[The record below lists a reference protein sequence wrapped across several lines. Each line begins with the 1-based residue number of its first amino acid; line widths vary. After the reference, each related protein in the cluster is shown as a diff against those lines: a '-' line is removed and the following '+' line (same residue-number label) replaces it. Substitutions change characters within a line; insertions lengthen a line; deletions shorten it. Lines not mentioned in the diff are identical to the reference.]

1 MKAIILAGGSGT
13 RLWPLSRENKPKQFQ
28 SLVSKKT
35 MLQETV
41 DRLHFLNKKD
51 IFIAINEKYLPYV
64 LEQIPEIK
72 NKQIIIEPALRD
84 TASCIG
90 LSAFYLKK
98 IDPNEVMAVIYA
110 DHLIQNQKEFE
121 EKLKIAEKIAK
132 KDHTLNIIEVKAK
145 TPNPNLGY
153 VKIGKM
159 IKTFEG
165 AEIYEFAK
173 FTEKPSLKKAKKYL
187 ESYHYLWNTGLY
199 VWRIKDILA
208 QYKKFLPDTYNRFKK
223 IEKAIGTKKE
233 EKVIKTQ
240 YPKCQKISID
250 YAIMEKVDPKIVR
263 IIPADLSWSDVGT
276 FESLHEQLVK
286 KQNDNITKGNFISI
300 DTKGSLI
307 YNYTDKTVAAVGL
320 KNMIVVNTDDTIF
333 ICPKGQSQ
341 KVKKLV
347 EELKKRKN
355 KLL

>member
-35 MLQETV
+35 MLQETI
-41 DRLHFLNKKD
+41 DRLHFLDKKD
-51 IFIAINEKYLPYV
+51 IFIATNEKYLTYIF
-64 LEQIPEIK
+64 EQIPDIK
-72 NKQIIIEPALRD
+72 NEQIIIEPALRD

-90 LSAFYLKK
+90 LAAFYLKK
-98 IDPNEVMAVIYA
+98 INPNEVMAIIYA

-121 EKLKIAEKIAK
+121 KKLKIAEKIAK

-145 TPNPNLGY
+145 SSNPNLGY
-153 VKIGKM
+153 IKIGKM

-165 AEIYEFAK
+165 AEVYEFIK
-173 FTEKPSLKKAKKYL
+173 FTEKPSLKKAKEYL
-187 ESYHYLWNTGLY
+187 DSYHYLWNTGLY
-199 VWRIKDILA
+199 VWRIKDILT
-208 QYKKFLPDTYNRFKK
+208 QYKKFLPETYSRLKK
-223 IEKAIGTKKE
+223 IEKAIGTEKE
-233 EKVIKTQ
+233 KEIIKAQ

-263 IIPADLSWSDVGT
+263 IIPADLGWNDIGT
-276 FESLHEQLVK
+276 FESLYEHLAK
-286 KQNDNITKGNFISI
+286 NQNDNITKGNFFSI

-307 YNYTDKTVAAVGL
+307 YNYTDKTIAAISL
-320 KNMIVVNTDDTIF
+320 KNMIVVNTNDTVF

-341 KVKKLV
+341 KVKRLV
-347 EELKKRKN
+347 EELKKRKS